1 MIGLLDETSEEINQ
15 TIRLACELPLVRA
28 NFNVVI
34 PIPGTAIFDDLVD
47 EGLLTLEEIEWDT
60 LTSDQVAFERRHISG
75 RNLMKLQ
82 RKAYLRFYGRPSIVW
97 DLIKESIRNKEVLRA
112 SLHKL
117 KMLSWR
123 DQTYTFTPMY
133 RRAG

>member
-1 MIGLLDETSEEINQ
+1 M
-15 TIRLACELPLVRA
+15 VRA

-34 PIPGTAIFDDLVD
+34 PIPGTAIFDELLE

-75 RNLMKLQ
+75 PALMKLQ

-97 DLIKESIRNKEVLRA
+97 DLIRESLGNKEVLRA
-112 SLHKL
+112 SFRKL

-133 RRAG
+133 RRETG